1 MRRYEN
7 VFIARQDLAQ
17 PQVEALVAE
26 FAEVIT
32 GLGGTVVRR
41 EYCGLRSLAYKIR
54 NNRKGHYCL
63 LHIEASHEVLKEMER
78 RMRLSEEVLRFMSVV
93 VKDFDEGTCPLVYIR
108 SPREREDTDGEFRS
122 FKKEEKEREGRP
134 VEEVING

>member
-7 VFIARQDLAQ
+7 VFIARQELAQ
-17 PQVEALVAE
+17 PQIETLMAS
-26 FAEVIT
+26 FAEIVT
-32 GLGGTVVRR
+32 GLGGTIARC

-63 LHIEASHEVLKEMER
+63 LHIEASHEVVKEMER

-93 VKDFDEGTCPLVYIR
+93 VKTFEDGHCPLTY
-108 SPREREDTDGEFRS
+108 TRS
-122 FKKEEKEREGRP
+122 FREKEDMDKGFQHIEKEINSA
-134 VEEVING
+134 EEVVNG